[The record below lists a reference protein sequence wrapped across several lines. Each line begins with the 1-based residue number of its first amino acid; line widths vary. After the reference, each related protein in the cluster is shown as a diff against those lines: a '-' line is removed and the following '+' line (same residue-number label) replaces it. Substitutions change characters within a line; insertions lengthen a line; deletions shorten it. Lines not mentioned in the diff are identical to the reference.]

1 MWVWFILEK
10 ASQNLRVKEQIWWK
24 SVSISDFKCFKP
36 WWLPLTL
43 HPKNPPELRSST
55 SQLGFWWGQVWR
67 TAPWTRAWVAPGDVS
82 NSNFFDLKKMWWL
95 WKNICGWNPTLT
107 SCYPHPQKRKVD
119 YGLKGGALKVQLL
132 EIRLELAWN
141 ILKENLQKNTWWI
154 ALGRIRAGSHELTTR
169 KAAGCGCAGCGCVAA
184 VAAVVAAAAADVLQT
199 ALVRQSRK
207 RPLTVW
213 IHLRS
218 CFRDVHLTCN
228 GDVSR
233 TCCFLFFNPVLCTDP
248 FAWCM
253 TNIIYWDNI
262 PWRSFSYL
270 PSSFFCSNFWD

>member
-10 ASQNLRVKEQIWWK
+10 ASQNIRVKEQIWWK
-24 SVSISDFKCFKP
+24 SVSISDFKGFKP

-43 HPKNPPELRSST
+43 HPKKNPEPRSST

-107 SCYPHPQKRKVD
+107 SGYPHPQKRKVD

-169 KAAGCGCAGCGCVAA
+169 KAACCGCAGCGCVAA
-184 VAAVVAAAAADVLQT
+184 VAAVVGAAAADVLQT

-207 RPLTVW
+207 RALTVW

-233 TCCFLFFNPVLCTDP
+233 TCCFYFLTLCY
-248 FAWCM
+248 AQ
-253 TNIIYWDNI
+253 I
-262 PWRSFSYL
+262 PSHDVWQI
-270 PSSFFCSNFWD
+270 

>member
-24 SVSISDFKCFKP
+24 SVSISDFKGFKP

-43 HPKNPPELRSST
+43 HPKKNPEPRSSM

-141 ILKENLQKNTWWI
+141 ILKENLQKTH
-154 ALGRIRAGSHELTTR
+154 GELPWAESGPGLMNWPQG
-169 KAAGCGCAGCGCVAA
+169 KQLAAA
-184 VAAVVAAAAADVLQT
+184 VPAVAVWRLWR
-199 ALVRQSRK
+199 LWWRQLRQMCCK
-207 RPLTVW
+207 QPLFVNREKEHW
-213 IHLRS
+213 RRESICAHVS
-218 CFRDVHLTCN
+218 

-233 TCCFLFFNPVLCTDP
+233 TCCFLFFNLVLCTDP

-270 PSSFFCSNFWD
+270 PSAFFCSKFWD